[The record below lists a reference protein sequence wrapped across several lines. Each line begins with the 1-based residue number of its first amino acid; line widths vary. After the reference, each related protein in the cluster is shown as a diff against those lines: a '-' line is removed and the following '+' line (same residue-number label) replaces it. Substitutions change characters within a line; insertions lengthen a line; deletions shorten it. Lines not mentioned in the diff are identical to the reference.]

1 MSEYLFKTT
10 SNQNANPK
18 SFNNSI
24 IKEIESWQ
32 DDVLFSKL
40 EEHFSKTSKIEDL
53 NKIETEKK
61 IMIDIIESIQMKIDT
76 LKSSQVEKEE
86 KIENLKF
93 NLEEAKTI
101 KMGLVNKMNDLE
113 TEIKEKHEKKSNLEN
128 PLAVSEVFI
137 EKLDVNGLN
146 YLFMQLYNKV
156 QQQQYYLHAQS
167 YNILMS
173 NYGYMNNNINS
184 MNNISNLNMNMNSIN
199 INSEVGG
206 FNDGGNIK

>member
-10 SNQNANPK
+10 SNQNLNPK
-18 SFNNSI
+18 SVNNSI

-53 NKIETEKK
+53 NKIESEKK
-61 IMIDIIESIQMKIDT
+61 IMIEVIETIQMKIDT

-93 NLEEAKTI
+93 NLEEARTI
-101 KMGLVNKMNDLE
+101 KMGLVNKMNDLQ
-113 TEIKEKHEKKSNLEN
+113 TEIKEKHEKKNNLEN

-167 YNILMS
+167 YNILLN
-173 NYGYMNNNINS
+173 NYGYMNNIS
-184 MNNISNLNMNMNSIN
+184 NISNLNMNSS
-199 INSEVGG
+199 SEVGG

>member
-10 SNQNANPK
+10 SNQNPNPK

-53 NKIETEKK
+53 NKIESEKK
-61 IMIDIIESIQMKIDT
+61 IMIEVIETIQMKIDT
-76 LKSSQVEKEE
+76 LKSSQVEKQE

-93 NLEEAKTI
+93 NLEEARTI
-101 KMGLVNKMNDLE
+101 KMGLVNKMNDLQ
-113 TEIKEKHEKKSNLEN
+113 TEIKEKHEKKNNLEN

-167 YNILMS
+167 YNILLN
-173 NYGYMNNNINS
+173 NYGYMNNISNV
-184 MNNISNLNMNMNSIN
+184 SNLNMNSS
-199 INSEVGG
+199 SEVGG
-206 FNDGGNIK
+206 YNDGGNIK